1 VPGRYKYF
9 FLFII
14 AFSFLLFPMKVFG
27 HSTAVSM
34 SPAPNSNFE
43 ESPDTVTIEFQSE
56 VDEQLYSLQVL
67 NEKQQKVTQQKAVL
81 SKNKKELLLLLPEL
95 SSGEYMVTYNVISA
109 NDGHRLQETYMF
121 SIGKNVEGKSV
132 VPSTSS
138 FQYEDIT
145 IYLIRI
151 LYYFGLLWVIGW
163 VFWKV
168 IIQWKKRS
176 LPKRFEHWGFI
187 AQVVHLMG
195 LICMILL
202 QIIDITNSGLT
213 YSQQIPLNSIYA
225 FAWIGLL
232 CLSIIGFVS
241 LYKSQSLDVGWILLI
256 AILKGVNSHSFET
269 EPAYLLMVLDII
281 HLVCASIW
289 CSGIIFALV
298 FWKKQRLHVYEF
310 LPLFSHIAIISFC
323 MLILTGTVL
332 TIFLLPNPL
341 AIFTSPWGLVLL
353 IKLIFVLLISF
364 VAIKIK
370 KAMKLKLHHRI
381 EIFLTL
387 DFFFLLAITIMISV
401 LTYLNPIP

>member
-34 SPAPNSNFE
+34 SPAPNSNME

-56 VDEQLYSLQVL
+56 IDEQLYSLQVL

-81 SKNKKELLLLLPEL
+81 SNNKKELTLLLPQL
-95 SSGEYMVTYNVISA
+95 SPGEYIVTYNVISA

-121 SIGKNVEGKSV
+121 SIGKDLEGNSV
-132 VPSTSS
+132 VPSKSS
-138 FQYEDIT
+138 FQYGDIT

-168 IIQWKKRS
+168 IMQLKEKS

-195 LICMILL
+195 LISMILL

-213 YSQQIPLNSIYA
+213 FSPQIPLNSIYA
-225 FAWIGLL
+225 FSWIGLL
-232 CLSIIGFVS
+232 CVSIIGFLS
-241 LYKSQSLDVGWILLI
+241 LFKSQWFDVGWILLI
-256 AILKGVNSHSFET
+256 AILKGVNSHSFES
-269 EPAYLLMVLDII
+269 EPAYLLMGLDLI

-289 CSGIIFALV
+289 CSGIIFAFV
-298 FWKKQRLHVYEF
+298 FWKKQRLYVNDF
-310 LPLFSHIAIISFC
+310 LPLFSQFAIISFST
-323 MLILTGTVL
+323 LIITGAIL
-332 TIFLLPNPL
+332 TIFLLPNPMAL
-341 AIFTSPWGLVLL
+341 FTTQWGFILF

-364 VAIKIK
+364 VALKIREV
-370 KAMKLKLHHRI
+370 MKLKLNQGI
-381 EIFLTL
+381 KLLLTL
-387 DFFFLLAITIMISV
+387 DFFFLIALIILISV